1 MPDMLGI
8 HMPMDT
14 WDMDMDYMASKNY
27 QSIAAGTRM
36 NQTKSLKY
44 WQNISME
51 NSTCY
56 VFSQRTI
63 VTEI

>member
-1 MPDMLGI
+1 
-8 HMPMDT
+8 
-14 WDMDMDYMASKNY
+14 MASKNY